1 MLNNEQI
8 NAIGNIL
15 DFSVGKG
22 GDGQSG
28 ITYTLQGDMLSLRF
42 STIVHF
48 ASERSMR
55 DQTVVLVD
63 ESMQRLKNV
72 LKLLKDEFKNQTG
85 DDLNTKELSNR
96 DDLELIQ
103 ATTNSPRKIAYYRRF
118 ADIQVDA

>member
-1 MLNNEQI
+1 MLNNSQI

-22 GDGQSG
+22 GNGHSG
-28 ITYTLQGDMLSLRF
+28 ITYTLQGDTLSLRF

-55 DQTVVLVD
+55 DQVVVLAD
-63 ESMQRLKNV
+63 ESMQRLQGALKILKNDF
-72 LKLLKDEFKNQTG
+72 KDKTG
-85 DDLNTKELSNR
+85 DELKAKELSNR

-103 ATTNSPRKIAYYRRF
+103 ATSNSPRKIAYYRRF
-118 ADIQVDA
+118 IDLQVDV